1 MPRPKTPGRDRKTRD
16 RKARDRKARDRE
28 TCGRSSRK
36 AAAGATAAGD
46 AAASS
51 RARSSRA
58 PSSRGSAPAEITVES
73 LIRDLG
79 KALDIAVRRGRPTA
93 AVAAAVAI
101 ARLLHALP
109 DQPGRPPS
117 RHQPGRSPAPP
128 AKFDGNYHDAARRV
142 AFLLGIGKEQK
153 AAAAGGADEANGKET

>member
-1 MPRPKTPGRDRKTRD
+1 MPRPKTSGRDRTTHD
-16 RKARDRKARDRE
+16 RKP
-28 TCGRSSRK
+28 RK
-36 AAAGATAAGD
+36 AAAGATAEGD

-51 RARSSRA
+51 PAASSRA
-58 PSSRGSAPAEITVES
+58 PTPSDVAPAEITVES

-79 KALDIAVRRGRPTA
+79 EVLKIAVKIGRPTA

-109 DQPGRPPS
+109 DKHGRPPS
-117 RHQPGRSPAPP
+117 RHKPSSSLPPP

-142 AFLLGIGKEQK
+142 AFLLGLGKEQK
-153 AAAAGGADEANGKET
+153 AEAPQEADEANGQKRERNS